1 MDGLDVARAMRRAGD
16 VPIIM
21 LTARTEEADRVAG
34 LELGAD
40 DYVTKPFSAREIV
53 ARVRAVLRRAQSA
66 AMRRTSI
73 RVGDSIVLDAPRM
86 QVAVDGHDVILTAT
100 EFQLLLHMARQ
111 PGRVFTRAQLLDAVH
126 GVAVESYERAIDAH
140 VKNMRRKIEQRSAVA
155 APPADGV
162 RRRIPPRRRRRVS
175 SAAAVGEWWAPSALV
190 AGGRG
195 TRHGPRGRTGGGTG
209 VASLGESGVFSGL
222 SLLVLP
228 ARSSVWC
235 GCCSAP
241 SGR

>member
-1 MDGLDVARAMRRAGD
+1 MTRVLIVDDEPAIVRLIRDYLERAGFDVITATNGEDALQGFTRGRPDLVILDLSLPRMDGLDVARALRRAGD

-53 ARVRAVLRRAQSA
+53 ARVRAVLRRAQA
-66 AMRRTSI
+66 AALHDDI
-73 RVGDSIVLDAPRM
+73 VRVGDSVVLDAPRM
-86 QVAVDGHDVILTAT
+86 RVQVDGRDVLLTAT

-140 VKNMRRKIEQRSAVA
+140 VKNIRRKLERDPRSPRHLQTVFGVGYRLV
-155 APPADGV
+155 DGE
-162 RRRIPPRRRRRVS
+162 
-175 SAAAVGEWWAPSALV
+175 A
-190 AGGRG
+190 
-195 TRHGPRGRTGGGTG
+195 
-209 VASLGESGVFSGL
+209 
-222 SLLVLP
+222 
-228 ARSSVWC
+228 
-235 GCCSAP
+235 
-241 SGR
+241 